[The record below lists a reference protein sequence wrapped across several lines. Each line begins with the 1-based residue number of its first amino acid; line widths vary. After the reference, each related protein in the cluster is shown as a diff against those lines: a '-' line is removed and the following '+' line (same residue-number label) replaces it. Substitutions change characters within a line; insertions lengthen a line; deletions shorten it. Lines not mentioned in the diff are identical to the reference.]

1 MSPAPLADYHGLQGR
16 SIAIVEH
23 MLHHPYVLG
32 VRQAQ
37 EAGARIT
44 LLMADLD
51 WYSHGRPWKEAPL
64 ALVDDVIRVDTT
76 DVNAVRAAVTGPD
89 GRPRFDAVTTFSDY
103 HTEVAAT
110 VARELGLPAADP
122 AALHRANHKH
132 LLREAFGD
140 DPGNLRHALVAD
152 VDAALAAAADL
163 GYPVIAKPPAE
174 AISYGVRR
182 CDNDEQLREAFID
195 LATYTRSLRGQPRT
209 GEVLL
214 EEYVEGVEVSVESM
228 SFGGE
233 THIYGVTSKDLF
245 GDPYYIECGHT
256 FPVPLTDE
264 SREELYGVVRRALTS
279 IGYDHGPCHTEVRHT
294 DRGWKIIEANPR
306 TPSSCMTMLVT
317 DVTGRSPIL
326 DAWLLAVGETPAVEP
341 VTWTGGAAV
350 RMLYPE
356 APGRL
361 QRVEGVEEAAAD
373 PDVQVLLHVHEG
385 EELMARMDNSSC
397 VGFTYATAEDVETA
411 RRAAD
416 EAAAKLVF
424 VGGLADVRA

>member
-1 MSPAPLADYHGLQGR
+1 MSPAPLADYSALEGR
-16 SIAIVEH
+16 SIAVVEH

-37 EAGARIT
+37 QAGARIT
-44 LLMADLD
+44 LLMQDVD
-51 WYSHGRPWKEAPL
+51 WYSHGRPWAEAPL
-64 ALVDDVIRVDTT
+64 ALVDDVICADTT
-76 DVNAVRAAVTGPD
+76 DVDAVLAAVTDAD
-89 GRPRFDAVTTFSDY
+89 GRPRFDAVTSFSDY

-110 VARELGLPAADP
+110 VAQRLGLPGPSPD
-122 AALHRANHKH
+122 ALRRANHKH
-132 LLREAFGD
+132 LLRRAFGD
-140 DPGNLRHALVAD
+140 DEGNLRHALVGD
-152 VDAALAAAADL
+152 LDAARKAAADL

-182 CDNDEQLREAFID
+182 CDDDDELTAAVAE
-195 LATYTRSLRGQPRT
+195 LSGYTSSLRGQPRT

-228 SFGGE
+228 SFGGT

-256 FPVPLTDE
+256 FPVPLSEE
-264 SREELYGVVRRALTS
+264 SRAELYGVVRRALAS
-279 IGYDHGPCHTEVRHT
+279 IGYDYGPCHTEVRLT
-294 DRGWKIIEANPR
+294 DRGWRLIEANPR

-326 DAWLLAVGETPAVEP
+326 DAWLLAVGEVPDVAP

-350 RMLYPE
+350 RMLYPQ
-356 APGRL
+356 ATGPL
-361 QRVEGVEEAAAD
+361 QRVDGVEDAAAD
-373 PDVQVLLHVHEG
+373 PGVQVLLHVHEG

-397 VGFTYATAEDVETA
+397 VGFTYATAEDPATA
-411 RRAAD
+411 AAIAD
-416 EAAAKLVF
+416 AAAAKLTF
-424 VGGLADVRA
+424 VGA

>member
-1 MSPAPLADYHGLQGR
+1 MSPAPLADYSPLRGR
-16 SIAIVEH
+16 SVAVVEH

-44 LLMADLD
+44 LLMADQE
-51 WYSHGRPWKEAPL
+51 WYSHDRPWAEAPL
-64 ALVDDVIRVDTT
+64 AVVDEVVHVDTS
-76 DVNAVRAAVTGPD
+76 DVDAVRAAVTSGD
-89 GRPRFDAVTTFSDY
+89 GRPQYDAVTSFSDY

-110 VARELGLPAADP
+110 VAQQLGLPGP
-122 AALHRANHKH
+122 SPHALRQANFKH
-132 LLREAFGD
+132 LLRTAFGQD
-140 DPGNLRHALVAD
+140 KGNLRFALVATLD
-152 VDAALAAAADL
+152 RALEAAAEL

-182 CDNDEQLREAFID
+182 CDDDDQLAAAFTE
-195 LATYTRSLRGQPRT
+195 LAGYTSSLRGQPRT

-228 SFGGE
+228 SFGGT

-256 FPVPLTDE
+256 FPVPLPEE
-264 SREELYGVVRRALTS
+264 SRAELYGVVRRALAS
-279 IGYDHGPCHTEVRHT
+279 IGYDYGPCHTEVRLT
-294 DRGWKIIEANPR
+294 DRGWRLIEANPR

-326 DAWLLAVGETPAVEP
+326 DAWLLALGEVPAIEP

-350 RMLYPE
+350 RMLYPST
-356 APGRL
+356 PGSLR
-361 QRVEGVEEAAAD
+361 RVNGVDDAAAD
-373 PDVQVLLHVHEG
+373 PDVQVLLHIHEG
-385 EELMARMDNSSC
+385 EQLLGRMDNSSC
-397 VGFTYATAEDVETA
+397 VGFTYATAHDAQTA
-411 RRAAD
+411 AAIAD
-416 EAAAKLVF
+416 DAAAKLTF
-424 VGGLADVRA
+424 VVG

>member
-1 MSPAPLADYHGLQGR
+1 MSPAPLADYSALNGR
-16 SIAIVEH
+16 SIALVEH

-32 VRQAQ
+32 VQQAQ

-44 LLMADLD
+44 LLVADVD
-51 WYSHGRPWKEAPL
+51 WYSHGRPWEEAPL
-64 ALVDDVIRVDTT
+64 AIVDDVVVVDTT
-76 DVNAVRAAVTGPD
+76 DVNAVRAAVTKPD
-89 GRPRFDAVTTFSDY
+89 GRPRFDGVTTFSDY
-103 HTEVAAT
+103 HTEVAAI
-110 VARELGLPAADP
+110 VARELGLPAAAP

-132 LLREAFGD
+132 LLRESFAD

-152 VDAALAAAADL
+152 VDAAFAAAASL
-163 GYPVIAKPPAE
+163 GYPIIAKPPAE

-182 CDNDEQLREAFID
+182 CDNEAQLREAFAE
-195 LATYTRSLRGQPRT
+195 LTTYTSSLRGQPRT

-214 EEYVEGVEVSVESM
+214 EEYAEGVEVSVESM
-228 SFGGE
+228 SFGGQ

-256 FPVPLTDE
+256 FPVPLTEE
-264 SREELYGVVRRALTS
+264 SREELYGVVRRALAS

-294 DRGWKIIEANPR
+294 KRGWKIIEVNPR
-306 TPSSCMTMLVT
+306 TPSSCMTMLVA

-350 RMLYPE
+350 RMLYPK
-356 APGRL
+356 ATGRL
-361 QRVEGVEEAAAD
+361 LRIEGVEEAAAVTG
-373 PDVQVLLHVHEG
+373 VQVLLHAHEG
-385 EELMARMDNSSC
+385 DELMTRMDNSSC

-416 EAAAKLVF
+416 EAAAKLAF
-424 VGGLADVRA
+424 VGEISDVRA